1 MSNFN
6 TVAIYIRVS
15 TDIQAEQGYSVQTQ
29 IDECTNKAKS
39 LGATNIIEYVDDF
52 TGTKL
57 DRPALNKLRERIRTK
72 DIDAVICYDPDRLAR
87 NLAHQLIISDEIEK
101 YCPGGLIFV
110 SVDFKHSP
118 EGRLFFSM
126 RGAFAEYER
135 EKILER
141 LIRGRKGKLKAGR
154 LGNHHLYGYIY
165 DKEKQTYIINE
176 DEAKIV
182 KNIFAWYNEGLSV
195 IDILRKLSA
204 ANIPKIYRNKNYGW
218 THQTIINILHNE
230 NYVGIYHGWSK
241 KAISINKVVL
251 KPRSEWI
258 DIFIPAIITK
268 EVYEQTKIMLSN
280 NKSRAK
286 RNTKN
291 IYLLQGIGYC
301 SSCKSKLYVTD
312 KYYIC
317 SQKFKLYREKNRYSE
332 SFASVEC
339 KASCIPTS
347 KLDNIIWNV
356 LSKICYSKDTIKKYL
371 TKTNQAVNIDDSN
384 DKLKLIDKEINNL
397 TKKQKNILEWYADG
411 LIEDT
416 IAEKKLNNIKKL
428 LNSLNVDKKNILA
441 NKNNTNKK
449 TIDDIYNI
457 FNNSAKIT
465 MEDKHD
471 IVKSILDKVYVQRKI
486 INNKTSA
493 PMNIDF
499 YFIFK

>member
-110 SVDFKHSP
+110 SVDFKHSA

-141 LIRGRKGKLKAGR
+141 LIRGRKGKLKAGKI
-154 LGNHHLYGYIY
+154 GNHHLYGYIY
-165 DKEKQTYIINE
+165 DKKKQTYIINE
-176 DEAKIV
+176 DEAKII
-182 KNIFAWYNEGLSV
+182 KNIFTWYTEGLNIIS
-195 IDILRKLSA
+195 ILHKLTA
-204 ANIPKIYRNKNYGW
+204 DNIPKIYRNKNHGW
-218 THQTIINILHNE
+218 THQTIINILNNE
-230 NYVGIYHGWSK
+230 NYAGIYHGWSK
-241 KAISINKVVL
+241 KVVANKVSL
-251 KPRSEWI
+251 KPRHEWI
-258 DIFIPAIITK
+258 DIAIPAIITK
-268 EVYEQTKIMLSN
+268 DVYAKTKLMLN
-280 NKSRAK
+280 KNKSKAK

-291 IYLLQGIGYC
+291 IYLLQGISYC

-317 SQKFKLYREKNRYSE
+317 SQKFKLYQEKNRYNE
-332 SFASVEC
+332 PIKQIKC
-339 KASCIPTS
+339 KASCIPTL
-347 KLDNIIWNV
+347 KLDNIVWDI

-371 TKTNQAVNIDDSN
+371 EETNQATNIDDTN
-384 DKLKLIDKEINNL
+384 NRLELINKEINNF
-397 TKKQKNILEWYADG
+397 TNKQKNILEWYANG

-428 LNSLNVDKKNILA
+428 LAELYINRKSLLMYKNQISQ
-441 NKNNTNKK
+441 NTV
-449 TIDDIYNI
+449 DDIYNI
-457 FNNSAKIT
+457 FNNNAKIT
-465 MEDKHD
+465 IEDKRN

-486 INNKTSA
+486 IGSKKSA
-493 PMNIDF
+493 PIDINF
-499 YFIFK
+499 YFVFK